1 MGGSAGAGRGAIV
14 GAVPPHGDGGQRLST
29 YVDGAIT
36 IAVAVALAVGG
47 LIVAR
52 KRLSYSAL
60 QAHHDVAAAIYT
72 IAGTIYAVLLA
83 FAVIIVWQAF
93 TDTQSTVAQEANA
106 VSDLERMSRGF
117 PTVIQRQ
124 LHEAALTYAHVVVV
138 KEWPLMAQGKSSE
151 QANAAL
157 IDLWH
162 TYTDMQ
168 ELNQSSALYSESLT
182 QLNEITN
189 DRRLRLLDSEN
200 RIPTLMWAMLLA
212 GGVIIVVFTYLFAVK
227 TFWHHAA
234 MVVMLSGMIA
244 FAVFLIFALNG
255 PFAGNVKVQPT
266 PFITTIQNMEHVDE

>member
-1 MGGSAGAGRGAIV
+1 M
-14 GAVPPHGDGGQRLST
+14 ST
-29 YVDGAIT
+29 YVEAALS
-36 IAVAVALAVGG
+36 IAAAVTLAVGG
-47 LIVAR
+47 LVLAR
-52 KRLSYSAL
+52 KRLKYDAL
-60 QAHHDVAAAIYT
+60 QPHHDVAAAIYT

-124 LHEAALTYAHVVVV
+124 LHEAALTYAHIVVV
-138 KEWPLMAQGKSSE
+138 KEWPLMAHGQSSP

-168 ELNQSSALYSESLT
+168 ELNQSSPLYSESLT

-189 DRRLRLLDSEN
+189 DRRLRLLDSQN
-200 RIPTLMWAMLLA
+200 RIPLLMWAMLLA
-212 GGVIIVVFTYLFAVK
+212 GGVIMVVFTYLFAVK

-234 MVVMLSGMIA
+234 MVVMLSGLIT
-244 FAVFLIFALNG
+244 FAIFLIYALNG
-255 PFAGNVKVQPT
+255 PFAGDVKVQPT